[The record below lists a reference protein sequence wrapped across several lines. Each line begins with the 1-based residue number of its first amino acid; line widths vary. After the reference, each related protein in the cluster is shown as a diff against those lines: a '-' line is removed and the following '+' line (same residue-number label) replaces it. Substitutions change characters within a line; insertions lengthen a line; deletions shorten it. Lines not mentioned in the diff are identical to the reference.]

1 MQTSFFDKYS
11 SQGLQVV
18 ALDPDTDDYLLGDA
32 VADYVNYLGPPDYP
46 VGREDLEI
54 SNNYPPIAAIY
65 QGSNPFPVDILVG
78 KDGTIRYIAREY
90 DPQAIDELIPDL
102 LAE

>member
-1 MQTSFFDKYS
+1 MQSSFFDVYG

-18 ALDPDTDDYLLGDA
+18 ALDPDTDDIAQYGN
-32 VADYVNYLGPPDYP
+32 VVDYVNYLGPLSYP
-46 VGREDLEI
+46 VGVEDG
-54 SNNYPPIAAIY
+54 STNYAGIAAAY

-90 DPQAIDELIPDL
+90 DPQAIGELIPAL

>member
-1 MQTSFFDKYS
+1 MQTSFFDAYA

-18 ALDPDTDDYLLGDA
+18 ALDPDTDDIAQYSNVVDF
-32 VADYVNYLGPPDYP
+32 VNYLGPPTFS
-46 VGREDLEI
+46 VGVEDV
-54 SNNYPPIAAIY
+54 SANYAAIAAAY

-78 KDGTIRYIAREY
+78 KDGTVRYIAREY
-90 DPQAIDELIPDL
+90 DPQAIGELIPQL